1 MDTEDANT
9 TADALPPLDPIE
21 ARILGCLVEKAATTP
36 EVYPLTLN
44 ALVAACNQKT
54 SREPVMHLEP
64 GAVAH
69 TLRGLEDKRL
79 VKVAP
84 SSQRALRYEHRFE
97 SRWNVTARQ
106 RAVLCVML
114 LRGPQTPA
122 ELLTR
127 AERLADFHSLD
138 DVRDT
143 LERLLQREP
152 ALVAALPLAHGQREI
167 RYMHLL
173 GGPLDLEALA
183 AAETLPVASH
193 NADLAER
200 VERLEAEV
208 AALRE
213 ALEAMRAAASGEP
226 D

>member
-1 MDTEDANT
+1 
-9 TADALPPLDPIE
+9 
-21 ARILGCLVEKAATTP
+21 V
-36 EVYPLTLN
+36 
-44 ALVAACNQKT
+44 
-54 SREPVMHLEP
+54 
-64 GAVAH
+64 
-69 TLRGLEDKRL
+69 
-79 VKVAP
+79 
-84 SSQRALRYEHRFE
+84 
-97 SRWNVTARQ
+97 
-106 RAVLCVML
+106 
-114 LRGPQTPA
+114 
-122 ELLTR
+122 
-127 AERLADFHSLD
+127 ERLADFHSLD

-183 AAETLPVASH
+183 AAEAVPVAAR

>member
-1 MDTEDANT
+1 VETEDISQPAET
-9 TADALPPLDPIE
+9 TPPLDAIE

-44 ALVAACNQKT
+44 ALVSACNQKT

-69 TLRGLEDKRL
+69 TLRALEDQRL

-122 ELLTR
+122 ELLAR

-138 DVRDT
+138 EVRDT

-152 ALVAALPLAHGQREI
+152 PLVAALPLAHGQREI

-173 GGPLDLEALA
+173 GGPLDLDALA
-183 AAETLPVASH
+183 AAETAPVTSR

-200 VERLEAEV
+200 VERLEAEI

-213 ALEAMRAAASGEP
+213 ALDAMRATASRDP

>member
-1 MDTEDANT
+1 MENEHPTHA
-9 TADALPPLDPIE
+9 ADAAPPLDAIE
-21 ARILGCLVEKAATTP
+21 ARILGCLVEKAAITP
-36 EVYPLTLN
+36 EVYPLTIN

-69 TLRGLEDKRL
+69 TLRVLEEKRL

-122 ELLTR
+122 ELLAR

-152 ALVAALPLAHGQREI
+152 PLLTALPLAHGQREI

-173 GGPLDLEALA
+173 CGPVDVEALSA
-183 AAETLPVASH
+183 AAPSAAAPRAPSG
-193 NADLAER
+193 ER
-200 VERLEAEV
+200 IDQLEAEV
-208 AALRE
+208 AALRAE
-213 ALEAMRAAASGEP
+213 VAELRQRLDAVGA
-226 D
+226 

>member
-1 MDTEDANT
+1 MRRGVV
-9 TADALPPLDPIE
+9 LRGRR
-21 ARILGCLVEKAATTP
+21 RIGGPAAIAERP
-36 EVYPLTLN
+36 
-44 ALVAACNQKT
+44 
-54 SREPVMHLEP
+54 RH
-64 GAVAH
+64 AVAW
-69 TLRGLEDKRL
+69 TGRGLVRF
-79 VKVAP
+79 AAA
-84 SSQRALRYEHRFE
+84 SQRARRYEHRFDAAYGTT
-97 SRWNVTARQ
+97 VRQ

-122 ELLTR
+122 ELLAR

-138 DVRDT
+138 EVRDT

-152 ALVAALPLAHGQREI
+152 PLVAALPLAHGQREI

-183 AAETLPVASH
+183 AAEPAPAAPRNT
-193 NADLAER
+193 DLVER

-213 ALEAMRAAASGEP
+213 ELAALREQADRG
-226 D
+226 